1 MTKEEKEKILQEME
15 HLIRGELSADMYY
28 NDGIEWGV
36 NRCKDIVENMPIA
49 EPKETNL
56 EHYYNEIVELTISNN
71 SDGHHALG
79 LAIKKV
85 YVKYTNKFGV
95 NLNDMLKWYSS
106 PYEKPKYKL
115 TQFEY
120 DLLRTNDMSHD
131 RKVGS
136 FATYVNMKEVGYF
149 KDIDFNLTIKDVLE
163 NCEVV
168 EWFYL

>member
-1 MTKEEKEKILQEME
+1 MTKEEKEKLLDYIDRRIKYYQCG
-15 HLIRGELSADMYY
+15 GEYAEGRYDAY
-28 NDGIEWGV
+28 
-36 NRCKDIVENMPIA
+36 KDVYEYVEDMPIT

-168 EWFYL
+168 E

>member
-1 MTKEEKEKILQEME
+1 MTKEEKEKLLDYIAEQINCVEL
-15 HLIRGELSADMYY
+15 GEDYLAGENHAYKNVREY
-28 NDGIEWGV
+28 
-36 NRCKDIVENMPIA
+36 VECMPIT

-136 FATYVNMKEVGYF
+136 FATYVNIKKVGYF
-149 KDIDFNLTIKDVLE
+149 KDIDFDLTIKDVLE

-168 EWFYL
+168 E